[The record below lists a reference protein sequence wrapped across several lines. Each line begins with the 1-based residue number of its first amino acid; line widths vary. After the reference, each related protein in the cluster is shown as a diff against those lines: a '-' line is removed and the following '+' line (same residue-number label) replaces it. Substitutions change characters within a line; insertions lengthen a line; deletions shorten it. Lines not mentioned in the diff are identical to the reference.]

1 MAAQSSGDDEPRIR
15 PDAGVDGDD
24 RHPDTIDRVL
34 EVSDAI
40 GSLTAQRLIGVAM
53 VLAEARDRDRDSE
66 VPAASNEIIE
76 RSVRL
81 ELASVLRIT
90 EYAAGEMIALSTS
103 VVQRYPAI
111 LEALSRAEVTEAHA
125 RILVDRLG
133 TMRPEHRESLLDRG
147 LELARELPV
156 GSFRRR
162 LDRLVETLG
171 ESSLSERHSRAIADR
186 RVVLESAEDGM
197 AWLHAYGPAV
207 ELYAAYDRLTRVA
220 KVIADSDD
228 VRTLDQVRADALCDV
243 LIDGWSPDHGEVAR
257 GIRATVVVTVPAL
270 ALLAGGDAVPA
281 GSDPATV
288 EGIGPVPLSV
298 ARRLCGSSGGWTRV
312 LTHPETGMVLS
323 VGRDRY
329 QPPAELARLVTWRAD
344 RCMAPGCGI
353 PASRCQ
359 IDHSL
364 AWKDGGT
371 TSVWNLGPLCQGHH
385 TVKHHGR
392 WQIRQLEGGDI
403 EWISPTGRRY
413 VVHSERRVP
422 VFRPPGGPESRPP
435 F

>member
-1 MAAQSSGDDEPRIR
+1 MTSGSARDDELHVESGG
-15 PDAGVDGDD
+15 AFDGDD
-24 RHPDTIDRVL
+24 PHPDTIDRVL

-40 GSLTAQRLIGVAM
+40 GALSAQRLIGVAM
-53 VLAEARDRDRDSE
+53 VLAEARDRDRRSE
-66 VPAASNEIIE
+66 IPAASNEIIE

-81 ELASVLRIT
+81 ELASALRIT

-103 VVQRYPAI
+103 VVGRYPAI
-111 LEALSRAEVTEAHA
+111 LRALSSAEATEAHA
-125 RILVDRLG
+125 RILVDRLN
-133 TMRPEHRESLLDRG
+133 TIAPEHRKFLLDRG

-162 LDRLVETLG
+162 LDRLVEAMR
-171 ESSLSERHSRAIADR
+171 ESSLSERHTRAVIDR
-186 RVVLESAEDGM
+186 RVVLETADDGM
-197 AWLHAYGPAV
+197 AWLHAYAPAV

-220 KVIADSDD
+220 KVIADSED
-228 VRTLDQVRADALCDV
+228 VRTLDQVRADAMCDV
-243 LIDGWSPDHGEVAR
+243 LIDGWSPDHGEAAR

-281 GSDPATV
+281 GSDAATV

-298 ARRLCGSSGGWTRV
+298 ARQLCGSSGGWTRV
-312 LTHPETGMVLS
+312 LTHPESGMVLS
-323 VGRDRY
+323 VGRERY
-329 QPPAELARLVTWRAD
+329 QPPAELAKLVKWRAD
-344 RCMAPGCGI
+344 RCMAPGCGM

-359 IDHSL
+359 IDHSI

-385 TVKHHGR
+385 TVKHHAG
-392 WQIRQLEGGDI
+392 WQIRQLDGGDI

-413 VVHSERRVP
+413 VVRAERRVP
-422 VFRPPGGPESRPP
+422 AFRPSHAPDPGPP